1 MNFSLTVPL
10 NLTDGHDP
18 VEMMNINM
26 NEHPVEVAVLE
37 EGLGKLARPELFKGG
52 DLVPPPPNP

>member
-1 MNFSLTVPL
+1 
-10 NLTDGHDP
+10 
-18 VEMMNINM
+18 MMNINM

-37 EGLGKLARPELFKGG
+37 EGLGKLAPPELFKGG